1 MKDLLGEYGITDAQ
15 VDETIKSLSYLNETF
30 FKGLH
35 PNSHV
40 CYRAAEIIRLLRYEC
55 RGAAF
60 SAR

>member
-35 PNSHV
+35 PNWQV
-40 CYRAAEIIRLLRYEC
+40 CYRAAEIIRLLRYEL
-55 RGAAF
+55 RGDF
-60 SAR
+60 GQ